1 MNDIVPRKEM
11 VKLGLKG
18 IGGVGGGLGLFL
30 LKGIASMGG
39 ALSIPGLIA
48 GVLVTTA
55 GMVIASSKEDR
66 QAGMLA
72 AGAGVI
78 TVVASL
84 SIPLIGGLAGWLMS
98 LAGIGLIAG
107 GAYSLYKFWKGLKS
121 RG

>member
-11 VKLGLKG
+11 VKLGLMG

-30 LKGIASMGG
+30 LKGIASIGG

-55 GMVIASSKEDR
+55 GMVVASSKEDR
-66 QAGMLA
+66 RAGMLT
-72 AGAGVI
+72 AGAGAI

-84 SIPLIGGLAGWLMS
+84 PLIGALAGWLMS

>member
-18 IGGVGGGLGLFL
+18 VGGVGGGLGLFL

-55 GMVIASSKEDR
+55 GMIIGSSKEDR
-66 QAGMLA
+66 RAGMLT

-78 TVVASL
+78 TVIASL
-84 SIPLIGGLAGWLMS
+84 PLIGGLAGWLMS

-107 GAYSLYKFWKGLKS
+107 GAYSLYKFLKGLKS